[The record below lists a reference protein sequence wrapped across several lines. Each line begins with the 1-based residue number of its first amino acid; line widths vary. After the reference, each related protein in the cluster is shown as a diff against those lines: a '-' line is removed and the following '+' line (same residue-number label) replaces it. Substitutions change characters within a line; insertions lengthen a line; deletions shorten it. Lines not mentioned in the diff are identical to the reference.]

1 MLQRDYGGHLLVE
14 PRVPAGVD
22 RSTGILPITD
32 LMMMMMLSNK
42 INRLIAEERSRS
54 LARLDRAGLKKLWA
68 AVRNN
73 NVSNNRDSVHP
84 LLADPNAVNN

>member
-32 LMMMMMLSNK
+32 LMMMMMMMMRVLAKEDGSN
-42 INRLIAEERSRS
+42 
-54 LARLDRAGLKKLWA
+54 
-68 AVRNN
+68 
-73 NVSNNRDSVHP
+73 
-84 LLADPNAVNN
+84 